1 MALNQ
6 LTETIRGKVA
16 NGGISDR
23 VKFDCGE
30 AGVIFVEGSEVSN
43 EDKEAD
49 CTVRISEDNLESL
62 LAGDL
67 NPTTAFMTGKIK
79 VDGDMSVAMKLG
91 SIV

>member
-1 MALNQ
+1 MALNE
-6 LTETIRGKVA
+6 LTEKIRGKVA
-16 NGGISDR
+16 GGGISDT

-30 AGVIFVEGSEVSN
+30 AGVIFVEGANVSN
-43 EDKEAD
+43 EDKDAD
-49 CTVRISEDNLESL
+49 CTIRISEDNLESL
-62 LAGDL
+62 LAGEL